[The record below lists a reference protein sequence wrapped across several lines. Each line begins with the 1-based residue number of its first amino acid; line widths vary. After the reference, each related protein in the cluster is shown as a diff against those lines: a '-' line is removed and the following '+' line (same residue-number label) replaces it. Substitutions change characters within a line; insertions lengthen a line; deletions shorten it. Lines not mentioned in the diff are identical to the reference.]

1 MKWLIVYFVAGSL
14 IAGVYGADNA
24 IPWCY
29 HDPSCNDTTWPVIAG
44 NFCNRTRQSPID
56 IDSASA
62 RVDNDLTTFT
72 FTNYDDSNVLDYIV
86 NTGKTVKVSL
96 NPGVQVSGGGLSEA
110 YDALQFHLHWG
121 NGSRVPGAEHT
132 VNGVRDPMELH
143 IVNVKGSLNL
153 NTTLAV
159 NDPTGLA
166 ALGFRIVVREDTS
179 GEPAAWRKLT
189 SYLKNITLQGQ
200 NATITEPI
208 SLNELLVGVDR
219 TQYYRYLGSL
229 TTPSCNEAVVWTVFK
244 DPIEVSADL
253 IDMFST
259 MLYIGN
265 SSSTPLMVGVFRG
278 IQPSLAVT
286 QTRTTNVTDSS
297 ADLSSPI
304 KICIS
309 MVLLALSFTLGNRF

>member
-1 MKWLIVYFVAGSL
+1 MRWLIVYFVAGSL
-14 IAGVYGADNA
+14 IAGVYGANTG

-29 HDPSCNDTTWPVIAG
+29 HDPSCNDITWPTIAA
-44 NFCNRTRQSPID
+44 NFCNRSRQSPID
-56 IDSASA
+56 IDSATA
-62 RVDNDLTTFT
+62 VVDNSLGAFT
-72 FTNYDDSNVLDYIV
+72 FTNFDDSNVLDTIV
-86 NTGKTVKVSL
+86 NTGKTVKVNLKS
-96 NPGVQVSGGGLSEA
+96 GVQVSGGGLSEA

-143 IVNVKGSLNL
+143 IVHVKGSLNL

-166 ALGFRIVVREDTS
+166 ALGFRIVVRENTN
-179 GEPAAWRKLT
+179 GEPAAWNRLT
-189 SYLKNITLQGQ
+189 SYLRNIRLQGQ
-200 NATITEPI
+200 NATIMEPI
-208 SLNELLVGVDR
+208 SLNELLVGVDT

-265 SSSTPLMVGVFRG
+265 SSSTPLMVGVYRG
-278 IQPSLAVT
+278 IQPRLSVT
-286 QTRTTNVTDSS
+286 QTRTMNMTDSS
-297 ADLSSPI
+297 VDLSSPT

-309 MVLLALSFTLGNRF
+309 MVLLSLSFTLGNRY